1 MQAEHQQRLRLKFP
15 DGSEFEAAGTAEFIQ
30 SERQQFQA
38 SLKPAPAAAH
48 SSPAK
53 IYPGAEPQAP
63 KIPWEA
69 IIEQKARNIEL
80 RTKLPGNRSLKDA
93 CLVLLAASQ
102 NILNLPK
109 PTAAQLAK
117 WLRTSGYPVARMDRA
132 LRDGITQGELLPSG
146 SRRARRYELAGPG
159 RIKAIL
165 LAEQLASMI
174 IGAPGS

>member
-1 MQAEHQQRLRLKFP
+1 MQIEHQQRLRLKLP
-15 DGSEFEAAGTAEFIQ
+15 DGSEFEAEGTAEFIQ

-38 SLKPAPAAAH
+38 SLKPMPTVAH
-48 SSPAK
+48 SPAK
-53 IYPGAEPQAP
+53 INPGAELQAP

-80 RTKLPGNRSLKDA
+80 RTKLPGNRPLKDA

-102 NILNLPK
+102 NVLNLPK

-132 LRDGITQGELLPSG
+132 LRDGISQGELLPSG

-174 IGAPGS
+174 SGAPGS